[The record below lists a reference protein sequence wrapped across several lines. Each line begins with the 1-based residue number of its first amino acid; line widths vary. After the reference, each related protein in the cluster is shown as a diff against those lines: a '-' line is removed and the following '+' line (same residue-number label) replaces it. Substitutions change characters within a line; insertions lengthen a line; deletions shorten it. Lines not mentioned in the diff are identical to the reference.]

1 MWHAPTLIL
10 HGEEDPV
17 VSVQQ
22 ANLLSE
28 SLEAAKKP
36 YRFVLYPH
44 SGHRLPAEDVRSKE
58 TTFLA
63 ETSGSA
69 CHAKILT
76 SR

>member
-36 YRFVLYPH
+36 YRLVLYRN
-44 SGHRLPAEDVRSKE
+44 STHRLPGEDVRSKARK
-58 TTFLA
+58 FLR

-69 CHAKILT
+69 CHAKI